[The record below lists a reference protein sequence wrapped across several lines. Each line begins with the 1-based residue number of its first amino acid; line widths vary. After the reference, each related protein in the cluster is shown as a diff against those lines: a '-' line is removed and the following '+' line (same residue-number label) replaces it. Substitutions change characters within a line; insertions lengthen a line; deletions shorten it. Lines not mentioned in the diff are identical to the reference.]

1 MNQKKARRRNIV
13 PARIGYFAL
22 FFMLVYG
29 SILIVLYMI
38 PIEVGKEQ
46 KIKIV
51 CSRQTFI
58 EQTNERTFAFRKIRS
73 EPKKYLT

>member
-38 PIEVGKEQ
+38 PIEVGKLMFN
-46 KIKIV
+46 IKV
-51 CSRQTFI
+51 NDET
-58 EQTNERTFAFRKIRS
+58 TT
-73 EPKKYLT
+73 